1 MNCSIAVMQPY
12 LFPYIG
18 YFQLIH
24 AVDVFVFYDD
34 VNFINK
40 GWINRNK
47 FMIDGQEQ
55 LFTIPLQGAS
65 QNKRICDILVLK
77 DKKWEAQLFKT
88 LKQNYSKAPYYNEVS
103 SMVKNV
109 FNTPYETIA
118 DLAIESVKQIS
129 NYLEIPTLFEVSSM
143 KYSET
148 QGLDKADRLIAI
160 VQQKGCKR
168 YINPAGG
175 RELYKK
181 TYFSERGVELIFIE
195 NELIPYTQFNKPS
208 LVGLSIIDVLM
219 FNNFNEVNGLLNKY
233 KII

>member
-1 MNCSIAVMQPY
+1 MQPY

-18 YFQLIH
+18 YFQLLH

-47 FMIDGQEQ
+47 LMINGQEQ
-55 LFTIPLQGAS
+55 LFTIPLKGAS
-65 QNKRICDILVLK
+65 QNKRVCDILVLK

-88 LKQNYSKAPYYNEVS
+88 LEQNYSKAPYYNEVS
-103 SMVKNV
+103 SLVKSV
-109 FNTPYETIA
+109 FITPYRTIA

-129 NYLEIPTLFEVSSM
+129 NYLDIPTQFELSSM

-148 QGLDKADRLIAI
+148 HGLDKADRLIAI
-160 VQQKGCKR
+160 AQQNGCER
-168 YINPAGG
+168 YINPSGG

-181 TYFSERGVELIFIE
+181 PYFSEQGIELFFIE
-195 NELIPYTQFNKPS
+195 NELVPYTQFKQPS

-219 FNNFNEVNGLLNKY
+219 FNNIDEVNNLLSKY
-233 KII
+233 KLE